1 MTGRVPGPA
10 ATAEGLLAPS
20 GAPAAAPGTSAADAG
35 TLAAAP
41 GASAADAAAGI
52 WRNELL
58 AGLDP
63 AALAAMYGTPLYVY
77 DLGMVE
83 ARGRRLRSVLPARF
97 DVAYAAK
104 ANPSLAVIAAAIA
117 SGAGVDVASS
127 GELEAA
133 LRAGASPRTIV
144 VTGPGK
150 SDGLLRRATAIG
162 VRAIVV
168 ESLGELERLERA
180 AESGGTVAGVL
191 FRLPAHAGQT
201 FGMSWEDAVDGAR
214 RACASSRLEP
224 LGVHAFGVSAER
236 DPGVLAAHVER
247 TVEAGRHLAGAAG
260 FPLRLVDAGGGLG
273 VPYADGDD
281 ELDLHA
287 FGCLLAG
294 LDEAW
299 RAEPST
305 RAMRLVL
312 EPGRFLTAPAGAYLA
327 RVVDVKR
334 LHGRHVAVLDG
345 GINHLLAPALVGRHH
360 RLQLAGSA
368 SPDGRAL
375 VPTDLV
381 GPLCTSLDV
390 LDRLDAFPETRPGD
404 LVVALDV
411 GAYGFTQSMPWFL
424 SHEGPAE
431 IGVSAGRAHLL
442 RARLDPGAMIAAQVI
457 PTAPES

>member
-1 MTGRVPGPA
+1 VTGRIPGPGT
-10 ATAEGLLAPS
+10 TAEGPLAPS
-20 GAPAAAPGTSAADAG
+20 GVPR
-35 TLAAAP
+35 AAP
-41 GASAADAAAGI
+41 GASSADPAAGI
-52 WRNELL
+52 WRDGLL

-63 AALAAMYGTPLYVY
+63 AALAATYGTPLYVY

-83 ARGRRLRSVLPARF
+83 ARGRRLRTALPARF

-104 ANPSLAVIAAAIA
+104 ANPSLAVVAAAIA
-117 SGAGVDVASS
+117 SGTGVDVASS

-150 SDGLLRRATAIG
+150 SDGLLRRATEIG
-162 VRAIVV
+162 VRAVVV
-168 ESLGELERLERA
+168 ESPGELERLERA
-180 AESGGTVAGVL
+180 ADAAGTGAVARVL
-191 FRLPAHAGQT
+191 FRLPACAGQT

-214 RACASSRLEP
+214 RAHASSRLEP

-236 DPGVLAAHVER
+236 DPAVLVAHLER
-247 TVEAGRHLAGAAG
+247 TVEAGRRLAGAAG

-273 VPYADGDD
+273 VPYAEGDG

-287 FGCLLAG
+287 FGRLLAG

-299 RAEPST
+299 QGEPST
-305 RAMRLVL
+305 RAMRVVL
-312 EPGRFLTAPAGAYLA
+312 EPGRFLTAPAGAYVT

-360 RLQLAGSA
+360 RLQLAGPAPSN
-368 SPDGRAL
+368 GRAL

-431 IGVSAGRAHLL
+431 IGVSGGRAHLL
-442 RARLDPGAMIAAQVI
+442 RARLDPRAIVDAQFVPAAREPWQQR
-457 PTAPES
+457 PTGR

>member
-1 MTGRVPGPA
+1 MNG
-10 ATAEGLLAPS
+10 
-20 GAPAAAPGTSAADAG
+20 GAPGRLGT
-35 TLAAAP
+35 
-41 GASAADAAAGI
+41 ASAVPARSEAHAAGPEPGI
-52 WRNELL
+52 WRDGLV

-63 AALAAMYGTPLYVY
+63 AALAARYGTPLYVY
-77 DLGMVE
+77 DLDMVGD
-83 ARGRRLRSVLPARF
+83 RGRRLRSALPARF

-104 ANPSLAVIAAAIA
+104 ANPSLAVIGAAVA
-117 SGAGVDVASS
+117 SGTGVDVASS

-133 LRAGASPRTIV
+133 LRAGAPPRSIV

-150 SDGLLRRATAIG
+150 SDALLRRAAAIG
-162 VRAIVV
+162 VRAVVV
-168 ESLGELERLERA
+168 ESPGELDRLERA
-180 AESGGTVAGVL
+180 AESGGTVTGVL

-214 RACASSRLEP
+214 RARASSRLEP

-247 TVEAGRHLAGAAG
+247 TVEAGRRLADAAG
-260 FPLRLVDAGGGLG
+260 FPLRVVDAGGGLG
-273 VPYADGDD
+273 VAYGDGDG
-281 ELDLHA
+281 ELDLRA
-287 FGCLLAG
+287 FGRHLAG
-294 LDEAW
+294 LDGQWA
-299 RAEPST
+299 AEPST
-305 RAMRLVL
+305 AAMRVIL
-312 EPGRFLTAPAGAYLA
+312 EPGRFLAAPAGAYIA

-360 RLQLAGSA
+360 RLELAAPA
-368 SPDGRAL
+368 SPGDRAL
-375 VPTDLV
+375 VATDFV

-390 LDRLDAFPETRPGD
+390 LGRLDAFPETRPGD

-442 RARLDPGAMIAAQVI
+442 RARLDPGAMVEAQFIPAASRG
-457 PTAPES
+457 PEPPA